1 MARGA
6 TARLFVA
13 ADPPAAVCE
22 ALAEWARETTAEW
35 AAGSPRRSRRAPR
48 VLKADALHLT
58 LCFLGSRP
66 LGEIPELSLAL
77 GACAEHVGELAL
89 GAPLWLPPRR
99 PRALA
104 VEIHDRDGSL
114 TALQATLTRAL
125 SRASGWEPE
134 RRRFRPHI
142 TLVRMGMGVAPRVR
156 AAGEQPM
163 LAATPQRSFAPNS
176 IVLYRA
182 LTTPSGAI
190 YEPLERCELGGG
202 EG

>member
-13 ADPPAAVCE
+13 ADPPLAVRE

-35 AAGSPRRSRRAPR
+35 GAWSPRRSRRTPR
-48 VLKADALHLT
+48 VLKVDAMHLT

-66 LGEIPELSLAL
+66 LDEIAELASAV

-99 PRALA
+99 PRVLA
-104 VEIHDRDGSL
+104 VEVHDRSGKL
-114 TALQATLTRAL
+114 TGLQASLTRAL
-125 SRASGWEPE
+125 SQASAWEPE
-134 RRRFRPHI
+134 RRRYRPHI
-142 TLVRMGMGVAPRVR
+142 TLVRMGGTPRGGP
-156 AAGEQPM
+156 AGERPL
-163 LAATPQRSFAPNS
+163 LAATPQRRFAPES
-176 IVLYRA
+176 IVLYRS
-182 LTTPSGAI
+182 LPTPGGSI
-190 YEPLERCELGGG
+190 YEPLERCELGVG

>member
-13 ADPPAAVCE
+13 ADPPLAVRE

-35 AAGSPRRSRRAPR
+35 GAWNPRRSRRTAR
-48 VLKADALHLT
+48 VLKGEALHLT

-66 LGEIPELSLAL
+66 PGEIAELASAV

-104 VEIHDRDGSL
+104 VEVHDHGGRL
-114 TALQATLTRAL
+114 TALQASLTRAL
-125 SRASGWEPE
+125 SQVSGWEPE

-142 TLVRMGMGVAPRVR
+142 TLVRMGMGVAPRG
-156 AAGEQPM
+156 GERPL
-163 LAATPQRSFAPNS
+163 LAATPQRRFAPES
-176 IVLYRA
+176 IVLYRS
-182 LTTPSGAI
+182 LPTPGGSI
-190 YEPLERCELGGG
+190 YEPLARCDLGGG

>member
-13 ADPPAAVCE
+13 ADPPSDVRE
-22 ALAEWARETTAEW
+22 ELAEWARETTAEW
-35 AAGSPRRSRRAPR
+35 GAWNPRRSRRTPR
-48 VLKADALHLT
+48 VLKGEALHLT

-66 LGEIPELSLAL
+66 QGEIAELAAAV

-104 VEIHDRDGSL
+104 VEVHDRGGRL
-114 TALQATLTRAL
+114 TALQASLTRAL
-125 SRASGWEPE
+125 SQASGWEPE

-142 TLVRMGMGVAPRVR
+142 TLVRMGMGVAPRG
-156 AAGEQPM
+156 GERPL
-163 LAATPQRSFAPNS
+163 LAATPQRRFAPES
-176 IVLYRA
+176 IVLYRS
-182 LTTPSGAI
+182 LPTPGGSI
-190 YEPLERCELGGG
+190 YEPLARCDLGAG